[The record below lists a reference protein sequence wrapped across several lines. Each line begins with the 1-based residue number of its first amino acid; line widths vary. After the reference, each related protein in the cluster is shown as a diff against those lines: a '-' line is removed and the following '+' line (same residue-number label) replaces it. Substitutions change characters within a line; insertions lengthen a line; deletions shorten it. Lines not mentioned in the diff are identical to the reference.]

1 MRSETKRKVK
11 MSNKQIKKDLIQE
24 MQKDIELK
32 NHVKDI
38 KDLNQKQFKL
48 LINIFKKVPINK
60 VL

>member
-1 MRSETKRKVK
+1 

-48 LINIFKKVPINK
+48 LINIFKKSTN
-60 VL
+60 

>member
-1 MRSETKRKVK
+1 